1 MASTEHFNG
10 QSLVAREATRDCKLS
25 LKKNLQAMHKIASE
39 RVIDKTRKTAHYD
52 PDPEPIKLGQRIVLR
67 SGTPVPAAVLA
78 RLHSLYKNNSAVAT
92 ELLATVMQ
100 GDETHPMNIYLRYII
115 RQLFEE

>member
-10 QSLVAREATRDCKLS
+10 QSLLAREAKRDCKLS

-39 RVIDKTRKTAHYD
+39 RVINNTRKVPHDEA
-52 PDPEPIKLGQRIVLR
+52 DPEPIKLGQRIILR
-67 SGTPVPAAVLA
+67 LQTPVPAAVLA

-92 ELLATVMQ
+92 ELLATVME
-100 GDETHPMNIYLRYII
+100 GDETSPMNIYFRYVI

>member
-1 MASTEHFNG
+1 MAAPEHFNG
-10 QSLVAREATRDCKLS
+10 KSLVAREATRDCKLS

-39 RVIDKTRKTAHYD
+39 RVINNTNKAPHDD
-52 PDPEPIKLGQRIVLR
+52 PDPEPIILGQRIVLR

-92 ELLATVMQ
+92 ELLTTVME
-100 GDETHPMNIYLRYII
+100 GDETHPMNIYYRFVI

>member
-25 LKKNLQAMHKIASE
+25 LKKNLQAMQKIASE
-39 RVIDKTRKTAHYD
+39 RVIDNTRKAPHYD
-52 PDPEPIKLGQRIVLR
+52 PDPEPIKLGQQIVLR
-67 SGTPVPAAVLA
+67 SRTPVPAAVLA
-78 RLHSLYKNNSAVAT
+78 RLHSMYKNNSAVAT
-92 ELLATVMQ
+92 ELLATVMR
-100 GDETHPMNIYLRYII
+100 GDETHPMNIYHRFVI